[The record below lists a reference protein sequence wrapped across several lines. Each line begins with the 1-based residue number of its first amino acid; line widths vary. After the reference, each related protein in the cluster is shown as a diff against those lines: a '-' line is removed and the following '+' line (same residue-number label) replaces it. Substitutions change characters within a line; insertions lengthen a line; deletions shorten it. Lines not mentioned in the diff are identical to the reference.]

1 MKEEREDNIMDGT
14 IFLIFFKVVAF
25 PFVCGWNR
33 LTLIV
38 GTFFAELF
46 AKERLR
52 DKIFGI
58 LPGLSVVFGIV
69 VGIYS
74 LITFAIGGGYSDAI
88 NFVKENGI
96 FSGEDGLL
104 VSGNAGNFYT
114 LGVSWV
120 FVALTL
126 IQMIYVIVIFLRNS
140 AGVKRVIFSIFA
152 TITAISTIL
161 LLTSAIEVAKYV
173 EAVNMTDL
181 EPEIHRGKLL
191 KQIEEIVGMT
201 GLIDSTEGMS
211 LYIILVI
218 ADFVSLVV
226 MYIFLRFDENCGFY
240 AFEIFGSAYV
250 NIVFLP
256 LTTLVLENVI
266 GLGVAL
272 LSMLIIFIA
281 TLFMGGAAI
290 GDLSGGES
298 IISSSSSDRQES
310 RRDERISYLENRIN
324 ANAHGLREARKGTIG
339 YGHVDEKVT
348 KNCIMKD
355 RREIEMLKKQKCNG

>member
-1 MKEEREDNIMDGT
+1 MGELVIW
-14 IFLIFFKVVAF
+14 FLLKAVAY
-25 PFVCGWNR
+25 PFVHGWNR
-33 LTLIV
+33 LCLIV
-38 GTFFAELF
+38 STFFAELF

-58 LPGLSVVFGIV
+58 LPGLSVVFGIFV
-69 VGIYS
+69 CLYS
-74 LITFAIGGGYSDAI
+74 IITFAIDGGYSEVI
-88 NFVKENGI
+88 KFVKVYGF
-96 FSGEDGLL
+96 FSDEDGLL
-104 VSGNAGNFYT
+104 VSGNAGNFYL
-114 LGVSWV
+114 LGISWV
-120 FVALTL
+120 FVALTF

-173 EAVNMTDL
+173 EAVNMIDL

-211 LYIILVI
+211 LYVILVI
-218 ADFVSLVV
+218 ADFVSLAV

-240 AFEIFGSAYV
+240 ALEILGSAYV
-250 NIVFLP
+250 NIAFLP
-256 LTTLVLENVI
+256 LMTLVLENVI
-266 GLGVAL
+266 GLGVTL
-272 LSMLIIFIA
+272 LGFLIIFIA
-281 TLFMGGAAI
+281 IMFVGGTAI
-290 GDLSGGES
+290 GDLTGGES
-298 IISSSSSDRQES
+298 IISSGSSEREEC
-310 RRDERISYLENRIN
+310 RREERINYLENRIN

-348 KNCIMKD
+348 KNCMMKD